1 MISSTPGTTIIGAID
16 QGTSS
21 TRFTVYSS
29 TGEMLVSHQVPVKR
43 STPHPG
49 WIEQDP
55 LEIIGSVGT
64 CMDKV
69 TKKLQTIGRSASD
82 VIAIGITNQRETLVV
97 WEKGSG
103 LPLYNAIVWC
113 DNRNADVVNDL
124 ISKYGAN
131 YFQKKTGLTLSPY
144 FTATKLLW
152 LRQNVPAVQAALDN
166 NTCQIGTI
174 DTWITWC
181 LTRGNTF
188 VTDVTNASRTFLMDI
203 NRLEWD
209 NELLQI
215 FGIPKKCLPKIHSSA
230 EIYGR
235 VTEEYG
241 PYEGVAISGMLGDQ
255 QASLV
260 GTHCIQQ
267 GTAKI
272 TYGTG
277 CFLLYNTGEK
287 PIFSDKGLITTVGYK
302 FGKKAPTFYALEGSV
317 ATCGA
322 AVQWLGDI
330 FGKGESVHELA
341 ASVKNSGGVY
351 FVPAFSGL
359 LCPHWKPDARGCFLG
374 LTGYS
379 SRGHIARAVLEGIA
393 FQAMDVL
400 NVTDSPLTEVRVDG
414 GLSRSDLLIQ
424 FQADLLEIDVKRAA
438 NVEATSRGAA
448 IAAAHGI
455 GLHGAGIVH
464 NEEGCTVFKPKMQQK
479 ERARRTKMWRKAI
492 QRSMDWFEPEEE
504 DYDAEG
510 TERDENIDNLENSE
524 NETKET

>member
-1 MISSTPGTTIIGAID
+1 MISSTVGNTIIGAID

-29 TGEMLVSHQVPVKR
+29 TGEMLVSHQVPVAR

-55 LEIIGSVGT
+55 LEIIGSVSI
-64 CMDKV
+64 CMENV
-69 TKKLQTIGRSASD
+69 SKKLLKIGRSASD

-97 WEKGSG
+97 WEKDTG

-113 DNRNADVVNDL
+113 DNRNSDVVNEL
-124 ISKYGAN
+124 ISKYGVN
-131 YFQKKTGLTLSPY
+131 HFQNKTGLPLSPY

-152 LRQNVPAVQAALDN
+152 LRQNEPRVQEALDKG
-166 NTCQIGTI
+166 TCLVGTI

-203 NRLEWD
+203 NKLEWD
-209 NELLQI
+209 DELLQL
-215 FGIPKKCLPKIHSSA
+215 FGVPKKCLPKIHSSA
-230 EIYGR
+230 EIFGR
-235 VTEEYG
+235 VTDEYG
-241 PYEGVAISGMLGDQ
+241 EYEGVAISGILGDQ

-260 GTHCIQQ
+260 GTHCNQQ
-267 GTAKI
+267 NTAKI

-277 CFLLYNTGEK
+277 CFLLYNTGDK
-287 PIFSDKGLITTVGYK
+287 PVFSNKGLITTVAYK
-302 FGKKAPTFYALEGSV
+302 MGKKAKTFYALEGSV
-317 ATCGA
+317 ATCGY
-322 AVQWLGDI
+322 AVQWLNEI
-330 FGKGESVHELA
+330 IGKTESVPELA
-341 ASVKNSGGVY
+341 ASVTSSGGVY

-359 LCPHWKPDARGCFLG
+359 FCPYWKPDARGCFLG

-379 SRGHIARAVLEGIA
+379 SKGHLARAVLEGIA

-400 NVTDSPLTEVRVDG
+400 EVIESPLSEVRVDG

-424 FQADLLEIDVKRAA
+424 FQADLLEINVKRAA

-448 IAAAHGI
+448 MAAAYGM
-455 GLHGAGIVH
+455 GLHGAGLVH
-464 NEEGCTVFKPKMQQK
+464 KEEEGNVFKPKMSQN
-479 ERARRTKMWRKAI
+479 ERERRKKMWKKAI
-492 QRSMDWFEPEEE
+492 ERSMDWFEAEE
-504 DYDAEG
+504 DEIQESDK
-510 TERDENIDNLENSE
+510 T
-524 NETKET
+524 